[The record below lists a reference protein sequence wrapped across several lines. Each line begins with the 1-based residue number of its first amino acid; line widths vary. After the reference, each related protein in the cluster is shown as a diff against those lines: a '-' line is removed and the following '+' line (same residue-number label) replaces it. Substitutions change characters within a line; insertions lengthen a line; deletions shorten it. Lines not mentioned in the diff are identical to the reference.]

1 MGGTGFIAFALRRLL
16 SMAAVVVLTPSL
28 TFVVFGA
35 LRDERTLWAQAG
47 DLPRYLSDTFL
58 HFDFGMTGTPT
69 QPQPIS
75 HYVLA
80 GLPVDIALLLG
91 GLVLGA
97 VAGVTTGAVT
107 GRRRR
112 TGADRALAVGSAAA
126 MSVPVYWLGFASLL
140 LLAPDYGG
148 LEIPFFTTMGEYQP
162 LLQDPLMWLKSLW
175 VPWVVLAIPLAAMCH
190 RMTRAALAE
199 VLDDD
204 HLRTARS
211 KGIGERRVLFR
222 HALPVALPPV
232 LGLISVNV
240 ALLITNVVLME
251 TPFNLPGAFRV
262 ANVGQFLGEQAHLPP
277 PDIVQALIVEAAVL
291 IAVTMLIVDLAQAAL
306 DPRVAVRALG

>member
-1 MGGTGFIAFALRRLL
+1 MRGTG
-16 SMAAVVVLTPSL
+16 S
-28 TFVVFGA
+28 
-35 LRDERTLWAQAG
+35 
-47 DLPRYLSDTFL
+47 
-58 HFDFGMTGTPT
+58 
-69 QPQPIS
+69 
-75 HYVLA
+75 
-80 GLPVDIALLLG
+80 
-91 GLVLGA
+91 

-140 LLAPDYGG
+140 VLAPDYGG

-175 VPWVVLAIPLAAMCH
+175 VPWVVLALPLAAMCH

-199 VLDDD
+199 VLDDEQV
-204 HLRTARS
+204 RTARS
-211 KGIGERRVLFR
+211 KGIRERRVLFR

-240 ALLITNVVLME
+240 ALLITNVVLIE